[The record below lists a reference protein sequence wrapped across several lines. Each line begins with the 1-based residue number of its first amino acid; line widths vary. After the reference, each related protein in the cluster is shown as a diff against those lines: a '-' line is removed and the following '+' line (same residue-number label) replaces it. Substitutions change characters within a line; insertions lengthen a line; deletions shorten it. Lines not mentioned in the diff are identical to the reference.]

1 MNNREYLERWSSL
14 HGYQE
19 GKGPTGIARGYLLIN
34 FYLAKPFVV
43 LRIPAD
49 VVSLIGLLLA
59 CFALF
64 GRNTLWAP
72 IFILLSVISDGLD
85 GAVAIARDRASKWGA
100 LWDSTL
106 DRIVEALWVLTA
118 YFAGVPTW
126 VLLIAWCAAATQ
138 EYARARLSSLV
149 DNEIGVVSI
158 CERPVRAI
166 FIAIALALGIYN
178 LDLQNISIFLWMA
191 FQLVALAQ
199 VIKYSYKRLQKSSAL

>member
-14 HGYQE
+14 HGYPSGQ
-19 GKGPTGIARGYLLIN
+19 GPTGIARGYLLIN

-59 CFALF
+59 CFALL

-85 GAVAIARDRASKWGA
+85 GAVAIARNRASKWGA

-126 VLLIAWCAAATQ
+126 ALLIAWCAAATQ

-149 DNEIGVVSI
+149 NNEIGVVSI

-178 LDLQNISIFLWMA
+178 LDLQNISILLWMV
-191 FQLVALAQ
+191 FQLAALAQ
-199 VIKYSYKRLQKSSAL
+199 VIKYSYQRLQNSSAS